1 MIKTRIKVDV
11 PKSVTHIN
19 QEIPLLILNSIVVID
34 SEEVLRRN
42 IEKVPRK
49 WNETTLNLPPYLWV

>member
-1 MIKTRIKVDV
+1 MSDIF
-11 PKSVTHIN
+11 THIN